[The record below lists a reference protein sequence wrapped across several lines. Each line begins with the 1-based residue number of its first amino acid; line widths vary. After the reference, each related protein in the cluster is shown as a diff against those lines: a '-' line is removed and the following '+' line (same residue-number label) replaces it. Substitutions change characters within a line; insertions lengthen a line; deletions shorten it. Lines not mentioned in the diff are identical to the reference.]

1 MVILMNKKLIKLGF
15 LFFPFIL
22 SFLVNYL
29 YQLIPFP
36 IFTIYSPINE
46 SIFEHTKLVFTPLI
60 LTYLIF
66 YFLFKNKINLKT
78 YLSSLIISIAIGII
92 SMLAIYYFFTLFFYE
107 VPALINILL
116 LLISLVFSQY
126 IASYTYKRGISWS
139 IEISIYSLITMTVL
153 LILLTINPPY
163 LEFFIDNSK

>member
-1 MVILMNKKLIKLGF
+1 MNNKIYKIGF
-15 LFFPFIL
+15 LVLPFIL

-36 IFTIYSPINE
+36 LFAIYSPISE

-66 YFLFKNKINLKT
+66 FFLKRKEINLKT
-78 YLSSLIISIAIGII
+78 YLSSLIISIGIGIT
-92 SMLAIYYFFTLFFYE
+92 SMLAMYYFFDLFFID
-107 VPALINILL
+107 VPAFLNIALL
-116 LLISLVFSQY
+116 LVSLAISQF
-126 IASYTYKRGISWS
+126 IAMQTYKKGISWS

-153 LILLTINPPY
+153 LIILTINPPY